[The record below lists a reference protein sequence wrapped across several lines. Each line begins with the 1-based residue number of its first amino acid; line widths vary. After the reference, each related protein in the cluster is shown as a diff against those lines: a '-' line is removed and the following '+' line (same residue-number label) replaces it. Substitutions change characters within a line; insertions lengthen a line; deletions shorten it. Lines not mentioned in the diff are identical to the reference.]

1 MSHNPEKIH
10 KHKPLYIETLYFICT
25 RILIPPPLIILL
37 QVMVLTSKLQDKEG
51 TVVILEE
58 HILQLKREHE
68 TQMADFMQ
76 DKNEEEEVR

>member
-1 MSHNPEKIH
+1 
-10 KHKPLYIETLYFICT
+10 
-25 RILIPPPLIILL
+25 
-37 QVMVLTSKLQDKEG
+37 MVLTSKLQDKEG

-76 DKNEEEEVR
+76 DKNEEEEVRWTYCFGGMFYFH